1 MKNRDIYLTQP
12 ATTYSFR
19 RDGRLSADASATGT
33 AICDRRG
40 LPALLVCP
48 SLARWVRLPTV
59 RRENGLVDEAWPV
72 ALWAMPLPSFGDCR
86 YDLPGQSS
94 FADDLVPGDVAC
106 HYPEERCQ
114 CSWVAAG
121 SRVGQLQD
129 SLGALTQVAASDGST
144 RSRADADNACPV
156 LLQPVVCQVDL
167 VHPSRQDRRRYADV
181 DRVGC
186 GMTRP
191 KPSRHDACRSF
202 CDNTDG

>member
-1 MKNRDIYLTQP
+1 MTQP
-12 ATTYSFR
+12 NTTYSISGY
-19 RDGRLSADASATGT
+19 GRLSSHTTGAGT
-33 AICDRRG
+33 AIFYQRC
-40 LPALLVCP
+40 LSEISIFA
-48 SLARWVRLPTV
+48 SMARWICLSTL
-59 RRENGLVDEAWPV
+59 RRSRYLANEGRIMAV
-72 ALWAMPLPSFGDCR
+72 WAMPASGISDRRHDFPRQPYAFDHMV
-86 YDLPGQSS
+86 SS
-94 FADDLVPGDVAC
+94 NVVC
-106 HYPEERCQ
+106 HHPEERCQ
-114 CSWVAAG
+114 CPWATAG
-121 SRVGQLQD
+121 AGVGQLQD